1 MRRAIPAVL
10 ALLLAVSAIAVVP
23 SAMAQQTETTES
35 SANET
40 VEPGAQLSG
49 VVGVQEAELNGDVEE
64 RAYGIRIAQAN
75 TDDAKAAVVAEQ
87 LNRSEQRVAELEE
100 RRAELEAARENGSI
114 SNGQYRAQVAQLHAQ
129 SRTVDRVNN
138 QTNET
143 ASELP
148 AETLDANGV
157 NATAIRTLSERAS
170 ELSGPETAAVARTIA
185 GASVGADARPD
196 EADRRGG
203 AENETATE
211 TRGDAVTPTEAGAD
225 RPTADNETAAN
236 ETATDGTAT
245 PTADGADTRDG
256 SDGDASGGSGSGSPG
271 GSSGGY

>member
-1 MRRAIPAVL
+1 MRRAIPAIMAV
-10 ALLLAVSAIAVVP
+10 LLAVSAIAVVP
-23 SAMAQQTETTES
+23 GAMAQRTETETATE
-35 SANET
+35 NET

-114 SNGQYRAQVAQLHAQ
+114 SNGQYRAQVAQLHAE
-129 SRTVDRVNN
+129 SRTVERVNN
-138 QTNET
+138 QSDET

-148 AETLDANGV
+148 AETLEANGV

-170 ELSGPETAAVARTIA
+170 ELSGPETARVARTIA
-185 GASVGADARPD
+185 GASVGTDARPD
-196 EADRRGG
+196 GVDRRGD
-203 AENETATE
+203 AENGTATE
-211 TRGDAVTPTEAGAD
+211 ERGDDVTPTEAGPD
-225 RPTADNETAAN
+225 RPTATN
-236 ETATDGTAT
+236 ETATDGAAT
-245 PTADGADTRDG
+245 PTAADSDTRDG
-256 SDGDASGGSGSGSPG
+256 SDGDASGGSGSGSNG

>member
-23 SAMAQQTETTES
+23 GAMAQQTETETATDES
-35 SANET
+35 STNET
-40 VEPGAQLSG
+40 IEPGAQLSG

-114 SNGQYRAQVAQLHAQ
+114 SNGQYRAQVAQLHAESQ
-129 SRTVDRVNN
+129 TVQRVNN
-138 QTNET
+138 QSNET

-148 AETLDANGV
+148 AETLEANGV
-157 NATAIRTLSERAS
+157 NATAIRTLSERAA
-170 ELSGPETAAVARTIA
+170 ELSGPETARVARTIA

-211 TRGDAVTPTEAGAD
+211 VRGGAVTPTEAGAD
-225 RPTADNETAAN
+225 RPTADNETA
-236 ETATDGTAT
+236 TDGAAT

-256 SDGDASGGSGSGSPG
+256 SDGDTAGGSGSGSTAG
-271 GSSGGY
+271 NSGGN